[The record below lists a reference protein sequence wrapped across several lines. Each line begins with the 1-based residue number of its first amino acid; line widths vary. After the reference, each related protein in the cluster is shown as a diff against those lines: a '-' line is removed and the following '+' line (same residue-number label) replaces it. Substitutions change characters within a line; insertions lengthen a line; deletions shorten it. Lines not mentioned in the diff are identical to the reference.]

1 MYSPNMDEEYNRDT
15 AASNFSVDGLTLQDI
30 ENIVTEVP
38 SQVEEYALCLEVM
51 MADQP
56 GRPHPRPFHGMGE
69 W

>member
-1 MYSPNMDEEYNRDT
+1 M
-15 AASNFSVDGLTLQDI
+15 LQDI